1 MASAKPKKEGL
12 IYRGHPLRRSGNLI
26 YYGSMADP
34 YIVMMQ
40 IMETARVEPKKVR
53 PDAEEGADNA
63 LNVATRISIQ
73 LQSTETDLKSR
84 DRVLKKGEK
93 DNLYTAMDFAYVW
106 LDRALKGKGA
116 L

>member
-1 MASAKPKKEGL
+1 MASAKQKKEGL

-40 IMETARVEPKKVR
+40 VMETARTEPKK
-53 PDAEEGADNA
+53 PDASVGPDVDQS
-63 LNVATRISIQ
+63 LNVATKVSIQ
-73 LQSTETDLKSR
+73 LQSTQLDAKSK
-84 DRVLKKGEK
+84 DRIIKKGEK

-106 LDRALKGKGA
+106 LDRALKGKQ
-116 L
+116 

>member
-1 MASAKPKKEGL
+1 MASAKPKREGL

-40 IMETARVEPKKVR
+40 VMETAPIEVKK
-53 PDAEEGADNA
+53 PDAADPEA
-63 LNVATRISIQ
+63 TQTLNVATRVSIQ
-73 LQSTETDLKSR
+73 LQSTEKDLKSR
-84 DRVLKKGEK
+84 DRIVKKGEK

-106 LDRALKGKGA
+106 LDRALKGK
-116 L
+116 